1 MADEKVLNSESSEVE
16 DMTPDYVAAIKELKQ
31 NSVDKAKYDAL
42 RLENKK
48 LLDAVVNGQTVEA
61 QVQVQKED
69 IQTLRN
75 KVFNNANQ
83 TNLEYISNVLNLRNR
98 LLEEGFEDPFVPQG
112 TQISATQA
120 DYDKANKVATVLQE
134 IVGGR
139 AGRANRST
147 EAAQGTECQNSAQ
160 HPSNHFLC
168 PEAGSRAA
176 TDRPQSGRRLRV
188 AEGGAQGNADAS
200 R

>member
-1 MADEKVLNSESSEVE
+1 MANEELLQSESCEVE
-16 DMTPDYVAAIKELKQ
+16 DMTPDYLATIQQLKQ

-75 KVFNNANQ
+75 KVFNNENQ

-98 LLEEGFEDPFVPQG
+98 LSEEGFPLRNK
-112 TQISATQA
+112 AT
-120 DYDKANKVATVLQE
+120 
-134 IVGGR
+134 GR
-139 AGRANRST
+139 CS
-147 EAAQGTECQNSAQ
+147 
-160 HPSNHFLC
+160 L
-168 PEAGSRAA
+168 
-176 TDRPQSGRRLRV
+176 L
-188 AEGGAQGNADAS
+188 
-200 R
+200 